1 MERRKSFTKNKDRR
15 GQVEII
21 GLMIV
26 VILIIVGGL
35 IYVKFLMVNDA
46 NEGGLERHE
55 DSIRANNLMGAIANI
70 RVCNDEYSIGEMYAL
85 IGGGEVCDAKS
96 AENYLSEEIPLIIE
110 ATGVKNYRFWVLEGT
125 LVIFDTKGCEY
136 GAKSGSYVLI
146 VDGRQFQT
154 HLRFC
159 SELSTDE

>member
-1 MERRKSFTKNKDRR
+1 MRK

-26 VILIIVGGL
+26 VVLIIVAGL
-35 IYVKFLMVNDA
+35 IYVKFLMIDDA
-46 NEGGLERHE
+46 NDGGLERHE
-55 DSIRANNLMGAIANI
+55 DSIRSNNLMGAVANI
-70 RVCNDEYSIGEMYAL
+70 RVCNGQYSIGEMFAL
-85 IGGGEVCDAKS
+85 IGGGEVCDGKP
-96 AENYLSEEIPLIIE
+96 AEGYLSKEIPMIFE
-110 ATGVKNYRFWVLEGT
+110 ATGVRNYRFWVLEGT
-125 LVIFDTKGCEY
+125 SVIFDTEGCEY
-136 GAKSGSYVLI
+136 GVESGNYVLI